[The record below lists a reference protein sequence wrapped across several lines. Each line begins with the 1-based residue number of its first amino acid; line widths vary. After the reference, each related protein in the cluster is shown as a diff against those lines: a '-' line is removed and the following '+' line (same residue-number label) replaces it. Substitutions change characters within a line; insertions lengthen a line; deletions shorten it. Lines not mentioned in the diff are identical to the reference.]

1 MYLIITAIYLGT
13 MGSALLG
20 KPIPISDDED
30 DDDDNDDADAD
41 SVTSS
46 RKDKT

>member
-1 MYLIITAIYLGT
+1 

-30 DDDDNDDADAD
+30 DDDDNDDADVD

-46 RKDKT
+46 RKDKTWQFDNEQL